1 MVALI
6 LSAVSGYLNAFGRLL
21 IVAASHGSLD
31 FLLEVSQQRS
41 NCCKGDIMANKN
53 EALVFGKNSRKC
65 QPRLRMIANANPE
78 VNAVR
83 AEQCASISVKAPHLL
98 KQIPI
103 QRGEEAVPM
112 KKSELPRTV
121 KRGKLKEVA
130 SNVYANIFI
139 ETLDTDVSKS
149 KTRQFP
155 GERARKSNLVTAR
168 VPLSKIKDI
177 LARDNVTYIHLG
189 EPLAAPAPEI
199 SLKKVGAPLPS
210 LRRFGTAQQRRKA
223 ENILIGIIDVQGFD
237 FSHPDF
243 LNARGKTRFV
253 RIWDQAGTTRPSP
266 KGSKQFAYGSEFS
279 QDHLN
284 AAIAAAPKLKI
295 PAYELERQSQMEA
308 GSHGTHVA
316 SIAAGNRGV
325 CANAMLAG
333 VLISLPK
340 ADQDRRQ
347 SFYDST
353 RIADAVDYLI
363 HLADGLSIERKHPV
377 CLSIN
382 ISLGTNGHAHDGSSA
397 ISRWIDAA
405 MAVPGRCVSV
415 AAGNAGQEVAAFEGD
430 SGFVMGRIHTSGH
443 IPARGLVK
451 DIEWLVVGN
460 GIADISE
467 NELEIWYSPQDRF
480 DVLLRPPNS
489 EQWIGPIEP
498 RQFIENRQLKDGSFI
513 SIYNELYHPA
523 NGANYISIYL
533 SPLLSK
539 QGIVGVPAGR
549 WTVRLYGREVR
560 DGRYHGWL
568 ERDDPRPQGRL
579 GAREMWRFPS
589 FFSQSSN
596 VDNSSVS
603 SLACGRRV
611 LSVANL
617 DEALERVNI
626 TSSQGPTR
634 DERNKPDTAAPGT
647 NIVAA
652 KGFAGSDDLW
662 VSMSGTS
669 MASPFVAGV
678 AGLMLGIEP
687 KLTAAQIEGIIIRTA
702 RPLPGASF
710 EWLNDA
716 GFGRIDPHA
725 CLTET
730 ELINEREDK
739 T

>member
-1 MVALI
+1 MVA
-6 LSAVSGYLNAFGRLL
+6 
-21 IVAASHGSLD
+21 
-31 FLLEVSQQRS
+31 
-41 NCCKGDIMANKN
+41 KKKP
-53 EALVFGKNSRKC
+53 LVLGQNSRKC

-83 AEQCASISVKAPHLL
+83 AEQCGSIAVMAPRLL
-98 KQIPI
+98 KEIPLQRGERAVPI
-103 QRGEEAVPM
+103 QRR
-112 KKSELPRTV
+112 ELPKSV
-121 KRGKLKEVA
+121 KRGSQKEVP

-139 ETLDTDVSKS
+139 ETLDNVESMS
-149 KTRQFP
+149 KTRRFP
-155 GERARKSNLVTAR
+155 GESARKSNLVTAR

-177 LARDNVTYIHLG
+177 LARDNVIYVHLG
-189 EPLAAPAPEI
+189 EPLAPPAPEV
-199 SLKKVGAPLPS
+199 SPKKVSEPS
-210 LRRFGTAQQRRKA
+210 LSTRQFGTAAQRKKA
-223 ENILIGIIDVQGFD
+223 EKVLIGIIDVQGFD

-243 LNARGKTRFV
+243 LDAGGKTRFV

-266 KGSKQFAYGSEFS
+266 RGSKQFAYGSEFH
-279 QDHLN
+279 QEHLN
-284 AAIAAAPKLKI
+284 AALAAAPKFKI
-295 PAYELERQSQMEA
+295 APYELEPQSQMEP

-325 CANAMLAG
+325 CSNAMLAG
-333 VLISLPK
+333 VLISLSK

-363 HLADGLSIERKHPV
+363 HVADELSRQRKFNV
-377 CLSIN
+377 RLSIN

-415 AAGNAGQEVAAFEGD
+415 AAGNAGQEVAAFDGD
-430 SGFVMGRIHTSGH
+430 SGFVMGRIHTSGQ
-443 IPARGLVK
+443 IPARDLVK

-480 DVLLRPPNS
+480 DVMLKPPDSN
-489 EQWIGPIEP
+489 QWIGPIEP
-498 RQFIENRQLKDGSFI
+498 RQFIENRQLKDGSFV

-539 QGIVGVPAGR
+539 KGIVGVPAGQ
-549 WTVRLYGREVR
+549 WTVRLRGREVR
-560 DGRYHGWL
+560 HGHYHGWI

-579 GAREMWRFPS
+579 GTREMWRFPS

-617 DEALERVNI
+617 DEALERINI

-652 KGFAGSDDLW
+652 KGFAGPDDLW

-669 MASPFVAGV
+669 MASPYIAGV
-678 AGLMLGIEP
+678 AALMLGIEP

-710 EWLNDA
+710 KWLNDS
-716 GFGRIDPHA
+716 GFGRIDPEA
-725 CLTET
+725 CLAET
-730 ELINEREDK
+730 ELINQREDK

>member
-1 MVALI
+1 MMVAKK
-6 LSAVSGYLNAFGRLL
+6 
-21 IVAASHGSLD
+21 
-31 FLLEVSQQRS
+31 QT
-41 NCCKGDIMANKN
+41 
-53 EALVFGKNSRKC
+53 LVLGQNSRKC

-78 VNAVR
+78 VNTIR
-83 AEQCASISVKAPHLL
+83 AEQCASIAVTAPRLL
-98 KQIPI
+98 KEIPL
-103 QRGEEAVPM
+103 QRGERAVPI
-112 KKSELPRTV
+112 KKRELPKSV
-121 KRGKLKEVA
+121 KRGSQKQVP

-139 ETLDTDVSKS
+139 ETLDNGQSQS
-149 KTRQFP
+149 KTRRFP
-155 GERARKSNLVTAR
+155 GESARKSNLVTAR

-177 LARDNVTYIHLG
+177 LARDNVMYIHLG
-189 EPLAAPAPEI
+189 EPLATPAPEV
-199 SLKKVGAPLPS
+199 SPKKVDEPSPLA
-210 LRRFGTAQQRRKA
+210 RQFGTAAQRKKA
-223 ENILIGIIDVQGFD
+223 EKVLIGIIDVQGFD

-243 LNARGKTRFV
+243 LDGKGKTRFV

-266 KGSKQFAYGSEFS
+266 KGNKQFAYGSEFH
-279 QDHLN
+279 QGHLN
-284 AAIAAAPKLKI
+284 AALAEASKFKVAPC
-295 PAYELERQSQMEA
+295 ELEPQSQMA
-308 GSHGTHVA
+308 PGSHGTHVA
-316 SIAAGNRGV
+316 SIAAGNHGV
-325 CANAMLAG
+325 CSNAMLAG

-363 HLADGLSIERKHPV
+363 HVADDLSHQRKV
-377 CLSIN
+377 NVRLSIN

-397 ISRWIDAA
+397 ISQWIDAA
-405 MAVPGRCVSV
+405 MSVPGRCVSV

-430 SGFVMGRIHTSGH
+430 SGFVMGRIHTSGQ
-443 IPARGLVK
+443 ILARDLVK

-480 DVLLRPPNS
+480 DVMLRPPNS
-489 EQWIGPIEP
+489 DQWIGPIEP

-523 NGANYISIYL
+523 NGSNYICIYL
-533 SPLLSK
+533 SPFLSK
-539 QGIVGVPAGR
+539 EGIVGVPAGQ
-549 WTVRLYGREVR
+549 WTVRLRGREVR
-560 DGRYHGWL
+560 NGQYHGWI

-579 GAREMWRFPS
+579 GTREMWRFPS

-617 DEALERVNI
+617 DEAMERISI

-652 KGFAGSDDLW
+652 KGFAGPDDLW

-669 MASPFVAGV
+669 MASPYVAGV

-710 EWLNDA
+710 KWLNDA
-716 GFGRIDPHA
+716 GFGRIDPEA
-725 CLTET
+725 CLAET
-730 ELINEREDK
+730 ELINQREDK

>member
-1 MVALI
+1 MP
-6 LSAVSGYLNAFGRLL
+6 
-21 IVAASHGSLD
+21 
-31 FLLEVSQQRS
+31 
-41 NCCKGDIMANKN
+41 NKKSP
-53 EALVFGKNSRKC
+53 LVLGKNSRKA

-78 VNAVR
+78 VNVVR
-83 AEQCASISVKAPHLL
+83 AEQCASIIVEAPRLL

-103 QRGEEAVPM
+103 QRGEEAVPV
-112 KKSELPRTV
+112 KKRQLPPSV
-121 KRGKLKEVA
+121 KRGKLKQVA
-130 SNVYANIFI
+130 SNVYANVFI
-139 ETLDTDVSKS
+139 ETLDPIESKS
-149 KTRQFP
+149 VKRFP
-155 GERARKSNLVTAR
+155 GESARKTNLVTAR
-168 VPLSKIKDI
+168 VALSKIKKI
-177 LARDNVTYIHLG
+177 LARDNVIYIHLG
-189 EPLAAPAPEI
+189 DPLTTPTPEV
-199 SLKKVGAPLPS
+199 SPKKVNEPS
-210 LRRFGTAQQRRKA
+210 ATLRQFGTPQQRQKA
-223 ENILIGIIDVQGFD
+223 KNVLIGIIDVQGFD

-243 LNARGKTRFV
+243 LNAKKRTRFV
-253 RIWDQAGTTRPSP
+253 SIWDQAGTTRPSP
-266 KGSKQFAYGSEFS
+266 KGSNQFAYGSEID
-279 QDHLN
+279 QNHMN
-284 AAIAAAPKLKI
+284 AAIRAARTLKI
-295 PAYELERQSQMEA
+295 PAFELEPQSLMEV

-316 SIAAGNRGV
+316 SIAAGNHGV
-325 CANAMLAG
+325 CPNAMIAG
-333 VLISLPK
+333 VLISLPQG
-340 ADQDRRQ
+340 DQDRRK

-363 HLADGLSIERKHPV
+363 HLANKIANERKV
-377 CLSIN
+377 SIGLSIN

-397 ISRWIDAA
+397 ISRWLDAA
-405 MAVPGRCVSV
+405 MSVPGRCVSV

-430 SGFVMGRIHTSGH
+430 SGYVMGRIHTSGQ
-443 IPARGLVK
+443 IPARDLVK

-533 SPLLSK
+533 SPFLSK
-539 QGIVGVPAGR
+539 RGIVGVPAGR
-549 WTVRLYGREVR
+549 WTVRLLGREVR
-560 DGRYHGWL
+560 DGRYHGWI

-579 GAREMWRFPS
+579 GTKEMWRFPS
-589 FFSQSSN
+589 FFSQNSN

-617 DEALERVNI
+617 DEALERISV

-634 DERNKPDTAAPGT
+634 DERNKPDTAAAGT
-647 NIVAA
+647 NVIAA
-652 KGFAGSDDLW
+652 KGFAGPDDLW

-678 AGLMLGIEP
+678 AGLMLGMEP

-702 RPLPGASF
+702 RPLPGSSF
-710 EWLNDA
+710 KWANDA
-716 GFGRIDPHA
+716 GFGRIDPQA
-725 CLTET
+725 CLNET
-730 ELINEREDK
+730 ELINKREDK
-739 T
+739 TS